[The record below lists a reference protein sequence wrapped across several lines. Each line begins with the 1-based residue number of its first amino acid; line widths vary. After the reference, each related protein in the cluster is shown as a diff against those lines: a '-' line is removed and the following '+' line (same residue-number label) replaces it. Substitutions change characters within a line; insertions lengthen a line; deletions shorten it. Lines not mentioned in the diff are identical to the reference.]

1 MDLEFIKVTATWN
14 KTKENTIKEVLEK
27 YQDKNILIFKK
38 RRKLNKWYE
47 KEFDKK
53 IEI

>member
-1 MDLEFIKVTATWN
+1 MELEFIKSTINWN
-14 KTKENTIKEVLEK
+14 KKKGNTIKEVLEK
-27 YQDKNILIFKK
+27 YRDKNILIFKK

-47 KEFDKK
+47 KEFNKK